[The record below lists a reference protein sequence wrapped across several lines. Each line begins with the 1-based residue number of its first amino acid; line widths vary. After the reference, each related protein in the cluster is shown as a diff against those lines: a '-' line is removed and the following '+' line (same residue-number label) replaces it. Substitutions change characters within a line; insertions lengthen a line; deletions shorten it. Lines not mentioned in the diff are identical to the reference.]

1 MGGMPKNPPPHA
13 PGPAERARP
22 VLDEVDRAIVGEL
35 LRDGRAPNVVLAR
48 AAGVAESTCLA
59 RVRSLRERGIVTGVT
74 ADVDLGRLG
83 LPVQAMVAIRFA
95 GHLRGD
101 VDAFAAEVTELPGV
115 IATYN
120 ISGADDFLV
129 HVATTT
135 PEALRDFVL
144 DNLTGRPG
152 VVHAETSLVFHA
164 NRGHNVLPPR

>member
-1 MGGMPKNPPPHA
+1 MPKNLPGPPPR
-13 PGPAERARP
+13 ERP
-22 VLDEVDRAIVGEL
+22 LLDDVDRAIVAAL
-35 LRDGRAPNVVLAR
+35 LRDGRTPNVVLAK

-59 RVRSLRERGIVTGVT
+59 RVRSLRERGILTGV
-74 ADVDLGRLG
+74 AAEVDLARLG

-95 GHLRGD
+95 GHARED
-101 VDAFAAEVTELPGV
+101 VDTFATEVTALPGV
-115 IATYN
+115 LAAYN

-129 HVATTT
+129 HVACAS

-164 NRGHNVLPPR
+164 TRGRQVLPAG